1 MTWDYYEEGKEFTI
15 KKEEKVKKNIL
26 DTLDKKQTK
35 RLKKVLQSAQP
46 TEFFGQDFTKL
57 GELISALKDVEL
69 VKSDKKLTK
78 KMKSMDERNVDI
90 VASATELRKDYEL
103 LYRQLRDLVYPKKE
117 EKRWVKKIQLMK
129 TYLYTLSEYM

>member
-1 MTWDYYEEGKEFTI
+1 MTWDYYEEGKEFTL
-15 KKEEKVKKNIL
+15 KKEDKVKKNII

-35 RLKKVLQSAQP
+35 RLKKILQSTQP

-57 GELISALKDVEL
+57 GELITVLKDVEL

-90 VASATELRKDYEL
+90 VASATEISKDYEL

-117 EKRWVKKIQLMK
+117 EKR
-129 TYLYTLSEYM
+129 

>member
-1 MTWDYYEEGKEFTI
+1 MTWDYYEVGKEI
-15 KKEEKVKKNIL
+15 IMKKDDKKVKKNIL
-26 DTLDKKQTK
+26 DSLDKKQTK
-35 RLKKVLQSAQP
+35 RLKKVLQAAQP

-57 GELISALKDVEL
+57 GELIRALKDVEL

-103 LYRQLRDLVYPKKE
+103 LYRQLRDLVYPQKE
-117 EKRWVKKIQLMK
+117 EKR
-129 TYLYTLSEYM
+129 

>member
-1 MTWDYYEEGKEFTI
+1 MTWDYYEEGKEFTL

-57 GELISALKDVEL
+57 GELITALKDVEL

-117 EKRWVKKIQLMK
+117 EKRWVGGA
-129 TYLYTLSEYM
+129 

>member
-1 MTWDYYEEGKEFTI
+1 MKWDYYEEGKEFTI

-26 DTLDKKQTK
+26 DTLDKKQAK
-35 RLKKVLQSAQP
+35 RLKKILQSTQP

-57 GELISALKDVEL
+57 GELIRALKDVEL

-117 EKRWVKKIQLMK
+117 EKKWHGGA
-129 TYLYTLSEYM
+129 

>member
-1 MTWDYYEEGKEFTI
+1 MTWDYYEEGKEFTL
-15 KKEEKVKKNIL
+15 KKEDKVKKNIL

-35 RLKKVLQSAQP
+35 RLKKILQSTQP

-57 GELISALKDVEL
+57 GELITVLKDVEL

-90 VASATELRKDYEL
+90 VASATEISKDYEL

-117 EKRWVKKIQLMK
+117 EKR
-129 TYLYTLSEYM
+129 

>member
-1 MTWDYYEEGKEFTI
+1 MKEFII

-57 GELISALKDVEL
+57 GELINALKDVEL

-103 LYRQLRDLVYPKKE
+103 LYRQLRDLVYPPKE
-117 EKRWVKKIQLMK
+117 EKR
-129 TYLYTLSEYM
+129 

>member
-1 MTWDYYEEGKEFTI
+1 MTWDYYEEGKEFTL
-15 KKEEKVKKNIL
+15 KKEDKVKKNIL

-35 RLKKVLQSAQP
+35 RLKKILQSTQP

-57 GELISALKDVEL
+57 GELITVLKDVEL

-117 EKRWVKKIQLMK
+117 EKR
-129 TYLYTLSEYM
+129 